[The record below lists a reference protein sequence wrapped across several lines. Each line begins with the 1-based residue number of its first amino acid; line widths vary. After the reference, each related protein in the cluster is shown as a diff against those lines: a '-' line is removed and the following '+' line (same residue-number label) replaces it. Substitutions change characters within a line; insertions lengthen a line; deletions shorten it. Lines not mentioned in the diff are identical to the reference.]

1 MCGIN
6 DIVKF
11 DLIEL
16 TLLIFLI
23 IKFKDTIAIPDFL
36 EPLLIS
42 FFDDS
47 AKKEL
52 QTLFNLEFY

>member
-1 MCGIN
+1 MRNQRHSQIRS
-6 DIVKF
+6 DRF
-11 DLIEL
+11 DLANL
-16 TLLIFLI
+16 SYHQV
-23 IKFKDTIAIPDFL
+23 KDTTAIPDFL
-36 EPLLIS
+36 KPLLIS